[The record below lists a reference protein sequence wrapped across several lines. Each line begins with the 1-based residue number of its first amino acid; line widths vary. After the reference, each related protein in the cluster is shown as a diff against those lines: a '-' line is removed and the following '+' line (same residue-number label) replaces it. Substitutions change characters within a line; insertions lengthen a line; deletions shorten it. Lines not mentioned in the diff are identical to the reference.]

1 MAKARIQ
8 KEKANKPLTKVKGS
22 LRRKVWKERA
32 KVATKEKAS
41 LVVFPMTLV
50 GIAARLD
57 TGRKTA
63 ESWNEIKVNR
73 FDKLVQQRRQF
84 HPLQA
89 AVWVAVQLL
98 IQQVLRLRP
107 CRQVHNMV
115 LRLAQMCVGLHSTH
129 HALKSWTNWKI
140 SPFFMTVAVISTT
153 FAWFQPTNHSTNF
166 STTYTTVF
174 ALVGTMLRLC
184 RISTWVTV
192 IWTLP
197 GRFQLRMIAR
207 HLDRSARH
215 LNVTAMHLSVTARC
229 FQLKMVAR
237 CLNSSAR
244 CLNRSARLLH
254 VKVSASHLNGIAK
267 HWNVT
272 ARRFQLKMVASH
284 LNRVARHLNV
294 TARGFQLKTIA
305 RCLNRVA
312 RYLSVTARCFHLKMI
327 ATCLNKSARCFH
339 LQMSANRLKHA
350 HMSVLL
356 QQNRWRLSWI
366 QVQMSVRCH
375 WGLAPSASHVLSLE
389 VEPLLMHKV
398 ASWM

>member
-8 KEKANKPLTKVKGS
+8 KEKANKPLAKVKGS

-32 KVATKEKAS
+32 KVATKERAS

-50 GIAARLD
+50 GTAARLD

-237 CLNSSAR
+237 CLN
-244 CLNRSARLLH
+244 RSARLLH
-254 VKVSASHLNGIAK
+254 VKVSASHLKGIAK